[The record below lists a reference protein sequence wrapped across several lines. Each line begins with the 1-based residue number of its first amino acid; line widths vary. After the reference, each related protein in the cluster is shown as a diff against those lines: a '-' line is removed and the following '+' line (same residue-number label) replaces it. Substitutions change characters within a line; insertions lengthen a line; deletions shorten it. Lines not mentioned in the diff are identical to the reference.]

1 MIMTTTQMLIKVS
14 DVTDSGTLLRGLNT
28 LFLEAAYAYSCGKL
42 SADAMWEIE
51 ELAYKDASQDTDPN
65 AGFQYRLINYAVNG
79 QLHEFQVEWKAWEE
93 WFENA

>member
-1 MIMTTTQMLIKVS
+1 MDSVQMLIKVR
-14 DVTDSGTLLRGLNT
+14 DLTENGVLLRGFNL
-28 LFLEAAYAYSCGKL
+28 LFLEAGFAYAQGKL
-42 SADAMWEIE
+42 SDDAMWEIE